1 MNLTLNHS
9 LHLQEGYIAESL
21 SDPLSSL
28 GYLLIFTSVVMAL
41 IWTWPQG
48 NNTHYYDHNRYDY
61 GYYDYL
67 SRKGCKAFFTKSG
80 PLADQ
85 SITTEIQ

>member
-1 MNLTLNHS
+1 MTHESRPHLL
-9 LHLQEGYIAESL
+9 LYLQEGYIAESL

-48 NNTHYYDHNRYDY
+48 NNTHYNYNHNDY

-67 SRKGCKAFFTKSG
+67 SRKGCKALF
-80 PLADQ
+80 D
-85 SITTEIQ
+85 